1 MLHGLLS
8 GSKVDRRSAGVSTE
22 TVDPPVLEGSPWKVQ
37 HGRFFI
43 QDSPLKALHRRR
55 FIQGA
60 PSKELHPRNSV
71 EGAKRHSVQGA
82 GRFSIQRAPSKKILP
97 RSSIQGASSKEL
109 HPRSFII
116 QGASS
121 KVLLPRSFIIQGA
134 SSKVLLPRSWKLLHR
149 WRPIK
154 GAPQPWD
161 RQQNEHIVEL
171 QSCRPLS
178 HRRFTSY
185 TIRRH
190 CTLFIGTFSRK
201 LRDMSELM

>member
-121 KVLLPRSFIIQGA
+121 KVLLPRS
-134 SSKVLLPRSWKLLHR
+134 WKLLHR
-149 WRPIK
+149 WRPTK